1 MGMRF
6 RKSIKFGPM
15 RINLS
20 KSGIGWSVGVKGAR
34 FTKKA
39 GGGYRTTVGV
49 PGTGVSYVKDYSG
62 KKPQPAQHQEQSTRP
77 YRPQALR
84 GKGPVEDAAAR
95 EAHLRPEADQVA
107 KKRTRKNRLVLA
119 AVLIITVGAVGI
131 GYRNMVSTGGA
142 TAVEEIPDSAV
153 WYPDS
158 RVQFETYPGNV
169 SPGDHVSLSID
180 SIPNTRHTITVLVDG
195 APMQSTDLIA
205 RETDLT
211 GHAAWN
217 WTVPDDAAP
226 GQSYILVAAGDFYN
240 CIDYAVLDSAGN
252 VVGNAPDRTAPYGYQ
267 PEPEVDDGEM
277 EMEITP
283 PDTET
288 VEPSVD
294 VVDTPIVEDMP
305 EEPETSVTVY
315 VTDTGT
321 KYHNSGCRYLSESS
335 RAIDLDTA
343 ITQGYT
349 ACQACH

>member
-1 MGMRF
+1 MGIRF
-6 RKSIKFGPM
+6 RKSIQFGPL

-20 KSGIGWSVGVKGAR
+20 KSGIGWSVGGKGAR

-49 PGTGVSYVKDYSG
+49 PGTGVSYVKDHTG
-62 KKPQPAQHQEQSTRP
+62 EQSKSAQKPEQRP
-77 YRPQALR
+77 YRPQALQDMEAAE
-84 GKGPVEDAAAR
+84 GTAAR
-95 EAHLRPEADQVA
+95 GGKYDPSRKDPG
-107 KKRTRKNRLVLA
+107 KKRGRKPRIALFIVILLVIYGGFQL
-119 AVLIITVGAVGI
+119 LKNEI
-131 GYRNMVSTGGA
+131 STGETVSA
-142 TAVEEIPDSAV
+142 EDIPASAV

-169 SPGDHVSLSID
+169 SPGDRVSLSID
-180 SIPNTRHTITVLVDG
+180 SAPNTRHTITVLVDG

-205 RETDLT
+205 QETDLT
-211 GHAAWN
+211 AHAAWS
-217 WTVPDDAAP
+217 WTVPDDATP

-252 VVGNAPDRTAPYGYQ
+252 VVGDAPDRTAPYGHQ
-267 PEPEVDDGEM
+267 PEPEIDDGEM

-288 VEPSVD
+288 DEPPVD
-294 VVDTPIVEDMP
+294 AVDTPIVEDMP
-305 EEPETSVTVY
+305 EEPETGVTVY

-335 RAIDLDTA
+335 RAIDLDSA
-343 ITQGYT
+343 IVQGYT

>member
-1 MGMRF
+1 MGIRF
-6 RKSIKFGPM
+6 RKSIQFGPL

-20 KSGIGWSVGVKGAR
+20 KSGIGWSVGGKGAR

-49 PGTGVSYVKDYSG
+49 PGTGVSYVKDHTG
-62 KKPQPAQHQEQSTRP
+62 EQSKSAQKPEQRP
-77 YRPQALR
+77 YRPQALQDMETAEDTAARGGKYDPSRKDPGKKR
-84 GKGPVEDAAAR
+84 GKTSRIALFIMILLVIYGGFQ
-95 EAHLRPEADQVA
+95 LL
-107 KKRTRKNRLVLA
+107 KNE
-119 AVLIITVGAVGI
+119 I
-131 GYRNMVSTGGA
+131 STGDTVSA
-142 TAVEEIPDSAV
+142 EDIPASAV

-169 SPGDHVSLSID
+169 SPGDRVFLSID
-180 SIPNTRHTITVLVDG
+180 SAPNTRHTITVLVDG

-211 GHAAWN
+211 GHAAWT
-217 WTVPDDAAP
+217 WTVPDDATP
-226 GQSYILVAAGDFYN
+226 GQSYILVSAGDYIN

-252 VVGNAPDRTAPYGYQ
+252 VVGDAPDRTAPYGHQ

-288 VEPSVD
+288 VEPPVD
-294 VVDTPIVEDMP
+294 AVDTPIVEDMP
-305 EEPETSVTVY
+305 EEPETTVTVY

-335 RAIDLDTA
+335 RAIDLDSA
-343 ITQGYT
+343 IVQGYT

>member
-1 MGMRF
+1 MGIRF
-6 RKSIKFGPM
+6 RKSIQFGPL

-20 KSGIGWSVGVKGAR
+20 KSGIGWSVGGKGAR

-49 PGTGVSYVKDYSG
+49 PGTGVSYVKDYSE
-62 KKPQPAQHQEQSTRP
+62 KRPKSEQYKEQPGQP

-84 GKGPVEDAAAR
+84 DKATASDAVVR
-95 EAHLRPEADQVA
+95 EAKLTPEADPVVR
-107 KKRTRKNRLVLA
+107 KRTKKNRLVLA
-119 AVLIITVGAVGI
+119 AVLIIFIAAVCI
-131 GYRNMVSTGGA
+131 GYRNMVSTDGA
-142 TAVEEIPDSAV
+142 AVVEEIPASAV

-169 SPGDHVSLSID
+169 SPGDRVFLSID
-180 SIPNTRHTITVLVDG
+180 SAPNTRHTITVLVDG

-205 RETDLT
+205 QETDLT
-211 GHAAWN
+211 GHAAWT

-226 GQSYILVAAGDFYN
+226 GQSYILVAAGDFFN

-252 VVGNAPDRTAPYGYQ
+252 VVGDAPDRTAPYGHQ
-267 PEPEVDDGEM
+267 PEPEMDDGEM

-288 VEPSVD
+288 VEPPVD
-294 VVDTPIVEDMP
+294 AVDTPIVEDMP
-305 EEPETSVTVY
+305 EEPETTVTVY

-335 RAIDLDTA
+335 RAIDLDSA
-343 ITQGYT
+343 IAQGYT